1 MLAYLAVGVCAEDL
15 PTDSESEDGRTVVSV
30 DNGDGHE
37 FSIEE
42 LPEFQDDDVELIPSE
57 PEVVAAAPA
66 ETTNVLIPV
75 VIGAAVIAAGAVTAV
90 VIVRKKRETN
100 RASSGET
107 K

>member
-1 MLAYLAVGVCAEDL
+1 MLACLAVGVCAEDL

-57 PEVVAAAPA
+57 PEVVAEAPA
-66 ETTNVLIPV
+66 ENSNVLIPV
-75 VIGAAVIAAGAVTAV
+75 VIGAAVVAAGAVTAV
-90 VIVRKKRETN
+90 VIVRKKREAN